1 MFGMEWLEPETLIQS
16 FGAFAMI
23 GVCLI
28 VFIETGLL
36 VGFFLPGDSLLFLLG
51 LAIAADPQM
60 LPIWL
65 TAPLLFVCAFAGS
78 QLSFELGL
86 RVGLPLVERNRLW
99 FLTPK
104 VIAKSHAYFEKY
116 GGRAVVLA
124 RFIPIL
130 RALVPVL
137 AGISYLDRKTF
148 IKYNL
153 IGAAAW
159 AVGMLLAGY
168 WLGSV
173 AWIREHLELTV
184 LIVIIVTSLPFPLE
198 LLREWLRNRRE
209 RKTAFKSDGAN

>member
-1 MFGMEWLEPETLIQS
+1 MQWLDASALMDQYGPT
-16 FGAFAMI
+16 AVWVVAVMI
-23 GVCLI
+23 FL
-28 VFIETGLL
+28 ETG
-36 VGFFLPGDSLLFLLG
+36 VIITSFLPGDSLLFLLG
-51 LAIAADPQM
+51 LAVAADPQM

-137 AGISYLDRKTF
+137 AGISYLDRKAF

-159 AVGMLLAGY
+159 AGGMLLAGY
-168 WLGSV
+168 WLVSV
-173 AWIREHLELTV
+173 VWVREHLELTV
-184 LIVIIVTSLPFPLE
+184 LIVIVVTSLPFPLE
-198 LLREWLRNRRE
+198 LLREWSRTRRE
-209 RKTAFKSDGAN
+209 RASASKPDRAN